1 MKRCDICNK
10 KYTQVM
16 KFGKQFLANHYSK
29 NYPYNAKV
37 AYCNNCIILKC
48 DHKISNKK
56 VFQENY
62 PYLSSLSVEF
72 QKYLKNISLE
82 LKKKILNGKILEIG
96 SNDGSFLKNFEKN
109 YYTSIGIEPAY
120 SSHKIAKKKGIFSIN
135 DYFDKKNSYSLKKK
149 YGSFD
154 LIFSINTFAHIDKIN
169 ENFELVN
176 FLVNKKN
183 KKSIFVFENI
193 DILSLVKKKNFP
205 QLYDE
210 HVYTLSANCINKI
223 CKKNKLIL
231 FDIKKTNNQD
241 GSFRYY
247 IGHGK
252 IKQKNSVKKKINQEK
267 LYFNKIRIKNF
278 NKQIIDI
285 RKRTQ
290 NFFNKNKKKI
300 YGFGASAKATFLVN
314 FLSLNKNDIEL
325 IFDNSPYK
333 VNRNL
338 PGTNIKIKEEKLIH
352 RIKNCVLFIFIP
364 NHISEITKKYNKLI
378 KKNYIK
384 LMTIN
389 DV

>member
-1 MKRCDICNK
+1 MKKCDICKK
-10 KYTQVM
+10 KYSQII
-16 KFGKQFLANHYSK
+16 KFGKQFLANHYYK
-29 NYPYNAKV
+29 NYSYKAKV

-48 DHKISNKK
+48 DHQISNKK

-62 PYLSSLSVEF
+62 PYLSSLSIEF

-82 LKKKILNGKILEIG
+82 LKNKIKNGKILEIG
-96 SNDGSFLKNFEKN
+96 SNDGSFLKNFKKKN
-109 YYTSIGIEPAY
+109 YQSIGIEPAN
-120 SSHKIAKKKGIFSIN
+120 SSHKIAKKKQICSIN
-135 DYFDKKNSYSLKKK
+135 DYFDKKTSNFLVNK
-149 YGSFD
+149 YNSFD

-176 FLVNKKN
+176 FLINKKN

-231 FDIKKTNNQD
+231 FDIKKTKNQD
-241 GSFRYY
+241 GSYRYY

-252 IKQKNSVKKKINQEK
+252 IKQKNSVKKIIKQEK
-267 LYFNKIRIKNF
+267 FFFNNNRIENF

-285 RKRTQ
+285 KKKAKS
-290 NFFNKNKKKI
+290 FFFKNKNKI

-338 PGTNIKIKEEKLIH
+338 PGTNIKIKKEILIH
-352 RIKNCVLFIFIP
+352 NIKNCILFIFIP
-364 NHISEITKKYNKLI
+364 NHINEIIKKYNKLL
-378 KKNYIK
+378 KKNNVK
-384 LMTIN
+384 LMTLN

>member
-1 MKRCDICNK
+1 MNKCDICNK
-10 KYTQVM
+10 NYSHII
-16 KFGKQFLANHYSK
+16 KFGKQFLANHYGK
-29 NYPYNAKV
+29 DYPYVAKV
-37 AYCNNCIILKC
+37 AYCDNCIIFKC
-48 DHKISNKK
+48 IHKISNKK

-82 LKKKILNGKILEIG
+82 LKNKIVNGKILEIG
-96 SNDGSFLKNFEKN
+96 SNDGSFLKNFKN
-109 YYTSIGIEPAY
+109 NSYTSIGIEPAY
-120 SSHKIAKKKGIFSIN
+120 SSHKIAKKTGIFTIN
-135 DYFDKKNSYSLKKK
+135 NYFDEKTSNFLKKK
-149 YGSFD
+149 YNSFD

-176 FLVNKKN
+176 SLINKTN
-183 KKSIFVFENI
+183 KKSIFIFENI
-193 DILSLVKKKNFP
+193 DIFSLVKKKNFP

-210 HVYTLSANCINKI
+210 HVYTLSANCIDKI
-223 CKKNKLIL
+223 CKKNELIL

-252 IKQKNSVKKKINQEK
+252 IKQKNSVKKIISQEK
-267 LYFNKIRIKNF
+267 LFFSNTRIKNL
-278 NKQIIDI
+278 NKQIIHI
-285 RKRTQ
+285 KKKAKS
-290 NFFNKNKKKI
+290 FFSKNKNKI

-333 VNRNL
+333 LNKNL
-338 PGTNIKIKEEKLIH
+338 PGTNIKIKREILIH
-352 RIKNCVLFIFIP
+352 RIKNCILFIFIP
-364 NHISEITKKYNKLI
+364 NHINEIIKKYNYLL
-378 KKNYIK
+378 KKNNIE

-389 DV
+389 DF

>member
-1 MKRCDICNK
+1 MNKCDICNK
-10 KYTQVM
+10 KYSNII

-29 NYPYNAKV
+29 NYPYTAKV
-37 AYCNNCIILKC
+37 AYCDNCIIFKC
-48 DHKISNKK
+48 VHQISNKK
-56 VFQENY
+56 VFQKNY

-82 LKKKILNGKILEIG
+82 LKNKIIDGKILEIG
-96 SNDGSFLKNFEKN
+96 SNDGSFLKYFKKN
-109 YYTSIGIEPAY
+109 LYTPIGIEPAN
-120 SSHKIAKKKGIFSIN
+120 SSHKIAKKTGIISIN
-135 DYFDKKNSYSLKKK
+135 DYFDKKTSNFLKEK

-176 FLVNKKN
+176 YLINKKN

-210 HVYTLSANCINKI
+210 HVYTLSANCINKL

-241 GSFRYY
+241 GSHRYY

-252 IKQKNSVKKKINQEK
+252 IKQKNSVKKIINQEK
-267 LYFNKIRIKNF
+267 IFFGKTRIINLNKKIK
-278 NKQIIDI
+278 DI
-285 RKRTQ
+285 KKKVKS
-290 NFFNKNKKKI
+290 FFTKNKNKI

-314 FLSLNKNDIEL
+314 FLSLSKNDIEL

-333 VNRNL
+333 LNKNL
-338 PGTNIKIKEEKLIH
+338 PGTNIEIKKEILIH
-352 RIKNCVLFIFIP
+352 RIKNCILFIFIP
-364 NHISEITKKYNKLI
+364 NHINEIIKKYNYLL
-378 KKNYIK
+378 KKNNIK
-384 LMTIN
+384 LKTIN
-389 DV
+389 DF

>member
-1 MKRCDICNK
+1 MNKCDICNK
-10 KYTQVM
+10 KYSHII

-29 NYPYNAKV
+29 NYPYIAKV
-37 AYCNNCIILKC
+37 AYCDNCIIFKC
-48 DHKISNKK
+48 IHQISNKK

-62 PYLSSLSVEF
+62 PYLSSLSVDF
-72 QKYLKNISLE
+72 QKYLKNISSE
-82 LKKKILNGKILEIG
+82 LKKKIMKGKILEIG
-96 SNDGSFLKNFEKN
+96 SNDGSFLKYFKKKR
-109 YYTSIGIEPAY
+109 YTSIGIEPAY
-120 SSHKIAKKKGIFSIN
+120 SSHKIAKKTGIFSIN
-135 DYFDKKNSYSLKKK
+135 DYFDKKTSNFLIKKFD
-149 YGSFD
+149 SFD

-169 ENFELVN
+169 KNFELIN
-176 FLVNKKN
+176 FLIN
-183 KKSIFVFENI
+183 KKSKTSTFVFENI

-210 HVYTLSANCINKI
+210 HVYTLSANCIDKL

-231 FDIKKTNNQD
+231 FDIKKTNNQE

-252 IKQKNSVKKKINQEK
+252 IKQKSLVKKIINQEK
-267 LYFNKIRIKNF
+267 LFFNNIRIKNL

-285 RKRTQ
+285 KKNAQ
-290 NFFNKNKKKI
+290 FFFNKNQNKI

-333 VNRNL
+333 VNKNL
-338 PGTNIKIKEEKLIH
+338 PGTNIKIKKEILIH
-352 RIKNCVLFIFIP
+352 RIKNCILFIFIP
-364 NHISEITKKYNKLI
+364 NHINEIKKKYNYLL
-378 KKNYIK
+378 KKNNIT